1 MAFKK
6 NEIEFESDK
15 VKVYVQQIQAINAIL
30 NQEREELKNIITVQ
44 SRDMHDK
51 KQQIDQLK
59 ADNEKLQNAIKEVR
73 KIAKGHDYW
82 SSNLR
87 MATDVIYEIIDKCD
101 EILGDNN

>member
-1 MAFKK
+1 MT
-6 NEIEFESDK
+6 NEPLKTKE
-15 VKVYVQQIQAINAIL
+15 
-30 NQEREELKNIITVQ
+30 QECER
-44 SRDMHDK
+44 
-51 KQQIDQLK
+51 
-59 ADNEKLQNAIKEVR
+59 LQNAIKEVR